1 MTERYIGESMFKKIC
16 IFLAVAVIIVIICM
30 FMKITKIDKKRL
42 NDIEYKVLS
51 EEEIPIEILEE
62 IEKYK
67 QESVQCSYI
76 CSAKLYIVVT
86 YGRQDTSGYTVEVN
100 DLYESSNAIFVKTT
114 LKGPATLKEAKEEI
128 TYPYIVLSISLSDK
142 KVVFI

>member
-1 MTERYIGESMFKKIC
+1 
-16 IFLAVAVIIVIICM
+16 M
-30 FMKITKIDKKRL
+30 FMKITKIDKKRV
-42 NDIEYKVLS
+42 NVMEYKVLS

-67 QESVQCSYI
+67 EESVQCSYI
-76 CSAKLYIVVT
+76 CSDKLYIVVS
-86 YGRQDTSGYTVEVN
+86 YGMQDTSGYTVEVN

-114 LKGPATLKEAKEEI
+114 LKGPASLKEAKEET
-128 TYPYIVLSISLSDK
+128 TYPYIVLRISLSDK

>member
-1 MTERYIGESMFKKIC
+1 M
-16 IFLAVAVIIVIICM
+16 
-30 FMKITKIDKKRL
+30 
-42 NDIEYKVLS
+42 EYKVLS

-67 QESVQCSYI
+67 EESVQCSYI
-76 CSAKLYIVVT
+76 CSDKLYIVVS
-86 YGRQDTSGYTVEVN
+86 YGMQDTSGYTVEVN

-114 LKGPATLKEAKEEI
+114 LKGPASLKEAKEEI
-128 TYPYIVLSISLSDK
+128 TYPYIVLRISLSDK